1 MSFWIIK
8 LIYFIYRSILLR
20 LASPMVLLASIYVEI
35 IKIDV
40 HPVCGNKRWADSSSG
55 LTEKIV
61 IKVKKKKKNTLANV
75 IPFNSKNKC
84 YTSRWIENFTYLTRK
99 NIIKEL
105 GSILKQAAIFFF
117 YSHSCTVRCIY
128 TLILVFM

>member
-1 MSFWIIK
+1 
-8 LIYFIYRSILLR
+8 
-20 LASPMVLLASIYVEI
+20 MVLLASIYVEI

-61 IKVKKKKKNTLANV
+61 IKVKKKKKKKKLKKKKKKKKKKKNTLANV

-84 YTSRWIENFTYLTRK
+84 YTSR
-99 NIIKEL
+99 
-105 GSILKQAAIFFF
+105 
-117 YSHSCTVRCIY
+117 
-128 TLILVFM
+128 

>member
-61 IKVKKKKKNTLANV
+61 IKVKKKKKKIHWQMLFLLILKINV
-75 IPFNSKNKC
+75 IPVD
-84 YTSRWIENFTYLTRK
+84 E
-99 NIIKEL
+99 
-105 GSILKQAAIFFF
+105 
-117 YSHSCTVRCIY
+117 
-128 TLILVFM
+128 

>member
-8 LIYFIYRSILLR
+8 LIYFIYRSILLP
-20 LASPMVLLASIYVEI
+20 LVPLASIYVEI

-61 IKVKKKKKNTLANV
+61 IKVKKKKKKIHWQMLFLLILKINV
-75 IPFNSKNKC
+75 IPVD
-84 YTSRWIENFTYLTRK
+84 E
-99 NIIKEL
+99 
-105 GSILKQAAIFFF
+105 
-117 YSHSCTVRCIY
+117 
-128 TLILVFM
+128 

>member
-1 MSFWIIK
+1 M
-8 LIYFIYRSILLR
+8 
-20 LASPMVLLASIYVEI
+20 ASPMVLLASIYVEI

-61 IKVKKKKKNTLANV
+61 IKVKKKKKKNTLANV

-84 YTSRWIENFTYLTRK
+84 YTSR
-99 NIIKEL
+99 
-105 GSILKQAAIFFF
+105 
-117 YSHSCTVRCIY
+117 
-128 TLILVFM
+128 

>member
-1 MSFWIIK
+1 
-8 LIYFIYRSILLR
+8 
-20 LASPMVLLASIYVEI
+20 MVLLASIYVEI

-61 IKVKKKKKNTLANV
+61 IKVKKKKKKKKKKKNTLANV

-84 YTSRWIENFTYLTRK
+84 YTSR
-99 NIIKEL
+99 
-105 GSILKQAAIFFF
+105 
-117 YSHSCTVRCIY
+117 
-128 TLILVFM
+128 